1 MAITRLSK
9 EDVID
14 SEFLSPGESLDN
26 PLPSFANEAERLASS
41 GYTEVD
47 LSKLWRQLDDSSVW
61 ILSGYS
67 PIVWTEVGTGAD
79 PGDEWA
85 SDIELDSG
93 LSGSANYTEITYEG
107 NLPTVITAWDTSA
120 KSVLQ
125 YETTLTYA
133 GVNVTQS
140 VTKQYTAGV
149 LVKTVT
155 ETFTY
160 VANKVTVVSK
170 AVI

>member
-1 MAITRLSK
+1 MGETLLYRDMA
-9 EDVID
+9 EAG
-14 SEFLSPGESLDN
+14 FLIEGETLDN
-26 PLPSFANEAERLASS
+26 PLPSFATEAERLASS
-41 GYTEVD
+41 GYTVD
-47 LSKLWRQLDDSSVW
+47 DLGKMWRQLDDSSIW
-61 ILSGYS
+61 TLTGYS
-67 PIVWTEVGTGAD
+67 PVVWTEVGSGGD